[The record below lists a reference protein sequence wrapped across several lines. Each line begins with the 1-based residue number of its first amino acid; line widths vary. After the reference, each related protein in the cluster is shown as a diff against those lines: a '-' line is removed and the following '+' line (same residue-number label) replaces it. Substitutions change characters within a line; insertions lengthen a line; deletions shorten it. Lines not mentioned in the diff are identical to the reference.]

1 MSIMKDQFKTASID
15 ELINR
20 DLGQPGTPERDKF
33 DAKIQAAAIAYQ
45 LKEMRKQKNIT
56 QQQLAEMVGIDK
68 TQISKIE
75 KGSRNLTIETIARIV
90 HALGGTFDLNIKVA

>member
-1 MSIMKDQFKTASID
+1 MEDQFKTTSID
-15 ELINR
+15 ELISR
-20 DLGQPGTPERDKF
+20 DIGRPGTKEREKF
-33 DAKIQAAAIAYQ
+33 DAKVQTAVIAYQ
-45 LKEMRKQKNIT
+45 LKELRKKQNIT

-90 HALGGTFDLNIKVA
+90 NALGGTFDLNIKMV